1 MRVIPFT
8 TTRVQ
13 VRLAPPRRSGP
24 APTRLTHSLHT
35 QPALR
40 RVSQWCP
47 LLARGQ
53 RAFHLMA
60 ATTRISASDSSDSPR
75 LPAAVAGRLQSLAPL
90 QCIPPGESTS
100 GGLVVVLP
108 AVPCSCP
115 ATPRGPRGFHVPTS
129 ERLEN
134 SSPMTT
140 VTFSPAWTSKLCWLG
155 VRRNAGSIRWVDHL
169 WEELLA
175 APRRERGGWCPLG
188 QLPGMQQDNHQVE
201 AWHHSYEIPPTT
213 PRPERILG
221 DTGDGLPPP
230 ETGVVAAVVP
240 RASRARDPSHPGRI
254 EQLLPIPRPV
264 VQHQES

>member
-8 TTRVQ
+8 ITRVPSTPRPSAS
-13 VRLAPPRRSGP
+13 VRPSPHRLA
-24 APTRLTHSLHT
+24 HSLHP
-35 QPALR
+35 QPAPR
-40 RVSQWCP
+40 RESQWCP

-100 GGLVVVLP
+100 GGFVVVLP

-140 VTFSPAWTSKLCWLG
+140 VTFSPAWNRQTLL
-155 VRRNAGSIRWVDHL
+155 VRVRCDAGSIRWVTF
-169 WEELLA
+169 
-175 APRRERGGWCPLG
+175 GKNC
-188 QLPGMQQDNHQVE
+188 
-201 AWHHSYEIPPTT
+201 
-213 PRPERILG
+213 
-221 DTGDGLPPP
+221 
-230 ETGVVAAVVP
+230 
-240 RASRARDPSHPGRI
+240 
-254 EQLLPIPRPV
+254 
-264 VQHQES
+264 

>member
-13 VRLAPPRRSGP
+13 VRLAPPHS
-24 APTRLTHSLHT
+24 APTRLTHSLHP

-40 RVSQWCP
+40 RESQWCP
-47 LLARGQ
+47 ARGQ
-53 RAFHLMA
+53 HAFHLMA

-75 LPAAVAGRLQSLAPL
+75 LPPAVAGRLQSLAPL

-100 GGLVVVLP
+100 GGFVVVLP

-140 VTFSPAWTSKLCWLG
+140 VTFSPAWNRQTLLVRSPMRCWFDSMG
-155 VRRNAGSIRWVDHL
+155 RS
-169 WEELLA
+169 
-175 APRRERGGWCPLG
+175 PLG
-188 QLPGMQQDNHQVE
+188 RTAGR
-201 AWHHSYEIPPTT
+201 STSRT
-213 PRPERILG
+213 RR
-221 DTGDGLPPP
+221 
-230 ETGVVAAVVP
+230 VVP
-240 RASRARDPSHPGRI
+240 TGTAARHAAGQPPGRGLAP
-254 EQLLPIPRPV
+254 QL
-264 VQHQES
+264 

>member
-1 MRVIPFT
+1 M
-8 TTRVQ
+8 TRIRSRRYATEACVDETHCFSRSLVYQ

-24 APTRLTHSLHT
+24 APTVSLTASTLS
-35 QPALR
+35 PPFGENRSGAR
-40 RVSQWCP
+40 I
-47 LLARGQ
+47 LAKGQ

-100 GGLVVVLP
+100 GGFVVVLP

-140 VTFSPAWTSKLCWLG
+140 VTFSPAWNRQTLL
-155 VRRNAGSIRWVDHL
+155 VRVRCDAGSIRWVTF
-169 WEELLA
+169 
-175 APRRERGGWCPLG
+175 GKNC
-188 QLPGMQQDNHQVE
+188 
-201 AWHHSYEIPPTT
+201 
-213 PRPERILG
+213 
-221 DTGDGLPPP
+221 
-230 ETGVVAAVVP
+230 
-240 RASRARDPSHPGRI
+240 
-254 EQLLPIPRPV
+254 
-264 VQHQES
+264 